1 MTRACY
7 SIDAHIHL
15 WSLVTYWLSVGRLE
29 SHHEFSISISISV
42 PFLVATE
49 SGRSSQIHLY
59 VPAFHMYCITPRLLE
74 YIQILWMQN
83 VLLPPSQLSPCIP
96 HDPPSCSQPSSMLL
110 NYPEHVISSSSLA
123 AHKPSSKPHA
133 TLKCHVYPGHR
144 WWQILLY
151 QHHFGR
157 AEFLSH
163 DRHG

>member
-1 MTRACY
+1 LKLRVSCIFSKGIYQFGCRCNQVPRVDKRAGCAHSGISPRIFNLNFNLR
-7 SIDAHIHL
+7 SI
-15 WSLVTYWLSVGRLE
+15 
-29 SHHEFSISISISV
+29 FSCHS
-42 PFLVATE
+42 
-49 SGRSSQIHLY
+49 
-59 VPAFHMYCITPRLLE
+59 AFHMYCITPRLLE